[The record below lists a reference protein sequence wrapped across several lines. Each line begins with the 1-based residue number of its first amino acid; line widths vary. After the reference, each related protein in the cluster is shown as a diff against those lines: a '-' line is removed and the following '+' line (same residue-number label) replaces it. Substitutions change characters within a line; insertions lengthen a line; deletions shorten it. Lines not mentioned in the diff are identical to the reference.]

1 VPAAAVAGCFGAG
14 NERPPGDAMRLTSA
28 EIDRVTAA
36 IPMGAAAA
44 TRYSEGGMREM
55 PSETGLHTL
64 TQPIGI

>member
-1 VPAAAVAGCFGAG
+1 
-14 NERPPGDAMRLTSA
+14 MRLTSA

-64 TQPIGI
+64 TQPIGL